1 MKKILSILLAVT
13 ATLAIAADP
22 NQPRDETVQKNR
34 VPPGVTPPGSVQDS
48 VILDDAQAGAAVSAK
63 EQAYLAGLKKCEPLQ
78 AEKRQQCVD
87 AARRKAG
94 VM

>member
-1 MKKILSILLAVT
+1 MKKILSMLLAVT
-13 ATLAIAADP
+13 AALAIAADP
-22 NQPRDETVQKNR
+22 NQPRDEPVQKNR
-34 VPPGVTPPGSVQDS
+34 VPAGVTPPASVQDG
-48 VILDDAQAGAAVSAK
+48 VVVDDAQAGAAVSAK
-63 EQAYLAGLKKCEPLQ
+63 EQAYLSGLKKCESLQ